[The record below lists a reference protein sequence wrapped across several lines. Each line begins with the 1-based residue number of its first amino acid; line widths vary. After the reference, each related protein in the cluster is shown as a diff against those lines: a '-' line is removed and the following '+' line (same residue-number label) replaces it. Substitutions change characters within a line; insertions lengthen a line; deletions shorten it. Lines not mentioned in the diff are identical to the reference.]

1 MPRKK
6 TSGVIANV
14 LSVAEQLRNAIAT
27 LEIDIRDKA
36 RDLALAVVNQ
46 PIKRRGRPPKKLGRP
61 RGRPRGRS
69 RGRTRGRLT
78 KSRAAA
84 SAQM

>member
-14 LSVAEQLRNAIAT
+14 LSTAEQLRNAIAT
-27 LEIDIRDKA
+27 LEIDIRDKT

-61 RGRPRGRS
+61 RGRPRGRPKGRP
-69 RGRTRGRLT
+69 RGRPA
-78 KSRAAA
+78 KSRATAP
-84 SAQM
+84 AQM